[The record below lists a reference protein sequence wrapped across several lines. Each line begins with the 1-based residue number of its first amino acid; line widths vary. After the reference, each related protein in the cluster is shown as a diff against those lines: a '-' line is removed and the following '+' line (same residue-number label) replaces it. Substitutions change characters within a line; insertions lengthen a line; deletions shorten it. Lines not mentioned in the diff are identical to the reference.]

1 MYCSNCGNEI
11 SDNAFV
17 CPKCGAKVGGSDYQA
32 PASAGAGGSAAGA
45 SSSSSSSSVSSTV
58 VIEKQSGD
66 EGLVLPILSLL
77 TYIFIYPIGFILNIV
92 GLISGK
98 NKGCF
103 WSLFIVFFVLPL
115 IGLILF
121 LIAMVCVGAA
131 ADIGAATDV

>member
-11 SDNAFV
+11 SDKAFV
-17 CPKCGAKVGGSDYQA
+17 CPKCGAKIGASGYQA
-32 PASAGAGGSAAGA
+32 PVSGGTGGSAAGA
-45 SSSSSSSSVSSTV
+45 SSSSASSSTV

-66 EGLVLPILSLL
+66 EGLLLPILSLL

-103 WSLFIVFFVLPL
+103 LSLFIVFFVIPL
-115 IGLILF
+115 ICLILF
-121 LIAMVCVGAA
+121 VIVMVCVGAA
-131 ADIGAATDV
+131 VDAGAATNL